1 MDGEYVFCL
10 QVGQGDA
17 CAVDD
22 ICQVQFGAVELNGVD
37 AVVDVVDE
45 GFCAGG
51 VAGESDGGDGGVGLE
66 FGVLGVG
73 QVDMHV
79 VGVDTDESRTFCG
92 FFAGEVLIIH
102 ALYSSRYDR
111 KYGS

>member
-1 MDGEYVFCL
+1 M
-10 QVGQGDA
+10 
-17 CAVDD
+17 
-22 ICQVQFGAVELNGVD
+22 
-37 AVVDVVDE
+37 VDVVDE
-45 GFCAGG
+45 SFCAGG
-51 VAGESDGGDGGVGLE
+51 VAGESDGGDGRVGLE
-66 FGVLGVG
+66 FGVLGIS

-102 ALYSSRYDR
+102 AFYSSRYDR